1 MHDRSSEARG
11 AAGRDRRA
19 ERGEATRAKL
29 VRAARELF
37 AKRGYADVGTSEVVE
52 RAGVTRGALQHHFP
66 RKKDLFRAVYE
77 QAELEIVEATA
88 AQLSTEHDPMDLLT
102 AGIRLYL
109 DACTDPGLRQI
120 GLVDGPA
127 VLGWE
132 EWREI
137 GARSALGLVSFSL
150 RNGMDAGVLRRAD
163 VESLAHLLL
172 GALGEAGMLVA
183 NADDPRAAREQVEG
197 SLLALLE
204 GLRA

>member
-1 MHDRSSEARG
+1 MHDSPKEAAG
-11 AAGRDRRA
+11 AAARDRRA

-37 AKRGYADVGTSEVVE
+37 ATRGYADVGTSEVVE

-77 QAELEIVEATA
+77 QAELEIVEAA
-88 AQLSTEHDPMDLLT
+88 AELSTEHDPMDLLT

-132 EWREI
+132 ELREI

>member
-1 MHDRSSEARG
+1 MPG

-37 AKRGYADVGTSEVVE
+37 AKRGYAQVGTSEVVR

-77 QAELEIVEATA
+77 QAEQDIVDAIVAELSAKDDPLE
-88 AQLSTEHDPMDLLT
+88 LLT
-102 AGIRLYL
+102 GGIRLYL

-120 GLVDGPA
+120 GLIDGPA

-137 GARSALGLVSFSL
+137 GARSALGLVSLSL
-150 RNGMDAGVLRRAD
+150 QTGIDAGVLRRAD
-163 VESLAHLLL
+163 VESLAHLIL

-183 NADDPRAAREQVEG
+183 NADNPRAAREQVEG

>member
-1 MHDRSSEARG
+1 MHDSSSDAPG

-37 AKRGYADVGTSEVVE
+37 AKRGYAHVGTSEVVR

-77 QAELEIVEATA
+77 QAEQDIVEAIVA
-88 AQLSTEHDPMDLLT
+88 ELSAKDDPLELLT
-102 AGIRLYL
+102 GGIRLYL

-132 EWREI
+132 EWREL
-137 GARSALGLVSFSL
+137 GARSALGLVSLSL
-150 RNGMDAGVLRRAD
+150 QTGIDAGVLRRAD
-163 VESLAHLLL
+163 VESLAHLIL

-183 NADDPRAAREQVEG
+183 NADNPRAAREQVEG

>member
-1 MHDRSSEARG
+1 MHDSSSDAPG

-37 AKRGYADVGTSEVVE
+37 AKRGYAQVGTSEVVR

-77 QAELEIVEATA
+77 QAEQDIVDAIVAELSAKDDPLE
-88 AQLSTEHDPMDLLT
+88 LLT
-102 AGIRLYL
+102 GGIRLYL

-137 GARSALGLVSFSL
+137 GARSALGLVSLSL
-150 RNGMDAGVLRRAD
+150 QTGIDAGVLRRAD
-163 VESLAHLLL
+163 VESLAHLIL

-183 NADDPRAAREQVEG
+183 NADNPRAAREQVEG

>member
-1 MHDRSSEARG
+1 MHDSSGDAPG

-37 AKRGYADVGTSEVVE
+37 AKRGYAQVGTSEVVR

-77 QAELEIVEATA
+77 QAEQDIVDAIVAELSAKDDPLE
-88 AQLSTEHDPMDLLT
+88 LLT
-102 AGIRLYL
+102 GGIRLYL

-137 GARSALGLVSFSL
+137 GARSALGLVSLSL
-150 RNGMDAGVLRRAD
+150 QTGIDAGVLRRAD
-163 VESLAHLLL
+163 VESLAHLIL

-183 NADDPRAAREQVEG
+183 NADNPRAAREQVEG